1 MLWWQTTP
9 KGPWSVSRDPFFNF
23 SHISGMTEV
32 TVAKFCMQV
41 EYIKC
46 LASDDRL
53 HPNECDQGHVTCF
66 LWFCPNHIFGNG
78 EARHFKFLCANW
90 YIGVLVHAL
99 YITPKRDVSCDDVT
113 SLNFG
118 KQLIISCQQCNI
130 ETQLQWNTNR
140 KSYVAYQMAP
150 LPMPLKVT
158 FAVWNLTNSHISW
171 NIAQI
176 Y

>member
-1 MLWWQTTP
+1 M
-9 KGPWSVSRDPFFNF
+9 
-23 SHISGMTEV
+23 
-32 TVAKFCMQV
+32 
-41 EYIKC
+41 
-46 LASDDRL
+46 
-53 HPNECDQGHVTCF
+53 
-66 LWFCPNHIFGNG
+66 
-78 EARHFKFLCANW
+78 
-90 YIGVLVHAL
+90 HAL

-158 FAVWNLTNSHISW
+158 FAV
-171 NIAQI
+171 
-176 Y
+176 